1 MYRKKGFN
9 CTFGLE
15 KGLLLNI
22 KRQMNDNELHYYENI
37 IPMRRNR
44 IVESKL
50 DFFLQIFSI

>member
-37 IPMRRNR
+37 IPMRRNK
-44 IVESKL
+44 IV
-50 DFFLQIFSI
+50 